1 MGLSPPRGPPHAST
15 FQPTTIQGQPPA
27 PARSR
32 HPSAPRLPSAF
43 HVRLKMS
50 PAGTILCPTSPGL
63 RGQPCSPSSWGR
75 HLPPNHL
82 DDYGP
87 GFYCHKCFVQEQQYP
102 PEGAVLSLEIAT
114 LPLHRLGAKDAF
126 AAPRPHTW
134 SASESLLALPKTT
147 GRDKAK
153 RRRVRV
159 IFKAGTHLERAD
171 GLEGIPVVS
180 GNQEII
186 HSGGSANDRGA
197 WRPQPGPR
205 GPVILDLTYTEEE
218 MSAHRGTGRAR
229 GDERQRMNVNAVS
242 HQHSPQQ
249 SIPDVSP
256 PCPFCQ
262 AVLPARRSRRS
273 KRGPHPSSPPTL
285 TTALCIWLV
294 FQGSCPSFPVPRT
307 CPASSDTSSASFD
320 TFYTLLGL
328 LSVALALWHAPL
340 FKTFKINA
348 FPLLFL
354 GLYRYFKC
362 IYFSS
367 INAW

>member
-1 MGLSPPRGPPHAST
+1 MKPGGLSPPHGQRVAEGCHCSVAERTWGSVPIPQLTGPKGCHRPTAAEVWGGSVTAPQLRGPMGLSPPHGPPHAST

-27 PARSR
+27 PARSQ

-50 PAGTILCPTSPGL
+50 PAGTILCATSPGL

-114 LPLHRLGAKDAF
+114 LPLHSLGAKDAF

-153 RRRVRV
+153 RRRVHV

-229 GDERQRMNVNAVS
+229 GDERQRMNVNAEKPGCAACCKCLS
-242 HQHSPQQ
+242 HVPQT
-249 SIPDVSP
+249 PVKLNP
-256 PCPFCQ
+256 
-262 AVLPARRSRRS
+262 RRSL
-273 KRGPHPSSPPTL
+273 K
-285 TTALCIWLV
+285 A
-294 FQGSCPSFPVPRT
+294 
-307 CPASSDTSSASFD
+307 
-320 TFYTLLGL
+320 
-328 LSVALALWHAPL
+328 
-340 FKTFKINA
+340 
-348 FPLLFL
+348 
-354 GLYRYFKC
+354 
-362 IYFSS
+362 
-367 INAW
+367 